1 MKPTIKSP
9 MTGNDMVL
17 CREPRKI
24 PFRKEEFEI
33 MYHFYRDTDGTQYTE
48 TFTDEVNINQVYN
61 QYRDKYNL
69 PFPDEIKAVREQYE
83 LSAAKMSEVLGF
95 GANVWRSYG
104 AGEVPSE
111 SNARLIQLVQ
121 EPKRMRDLVEL
132 NEHLAEKEKKR
143 ILHDIDAMLAKP
155 KPLFSDANIQD
166 YLMGGRLPDKTTGY
180 RRPNLA
186 RMTEMIVFF
195 TEKKKPFKT
204 VMNKLLFYADF
215 LHFKR
220 TCYSISGARYRAIQ
234 MGPVPVR
241 FDALFDHVATK
252 DDVDLMQTELADG
265 KIGAQF
271 EPHKDRP
278 FHKDLFS
285 ADELK
290 TLEDVAQH
298 FAKCTSKQMIDLSH
312 EEEAWKEK
320 QEAHE
325 VMDYTKAFELKAI

>member
-1 MKPTIKSP
+1 MKSP
-9 MTGNDMVL
+9 MTGKELVPH
-17 CREPRKI
+17 RELRTI
-24 PFRKEEFEI
+24 TFRKEEFTVLFHCLKEPDGD
-33 MYHFYRDTDGTQYTE
+33 DTYTTTE
-48 TFTDEVNINQVYN
+48 LDALNINQVYN

-69 PFPDEIKAVREQYE
+69 PFPDEIKAVREQYG

-95 GANVWRSYG
+95 GANVWRNYET
-104 AGEVPSE
+104 GEVPSE

-121 EPKRMRDLVEL
+121 EPKRLRDLVEL
-132 NEHLAEKEKKR
+132 NEQLAEKEKRK
-143 ILHDIDAMLAKP
+143 ILQGIDAMLVRP
-155 KPLFSDANIQD
+155 KPLFSEANIQD
-166 YLMGGRLPDKTTGY
+166 YLMGGRLPDRTTGY

-195 TEKKKPFKT
+195 THKKKPFKT

-220 TCYSISGARYRAIQ
+220 TCYSITGARYRAIQ

-265 KIGAQF
+265 RIGAQF
-271 EPHKDRP
+271 EPRQGRP
-278 FHKDLFS
+278 FREDLFTEE
-285 ADELK
+285 ELK
-290 TLEDVAQH
+290 TMEDVAQH
-298 FAKCTSKQMIDLSH
+298 FASATAKQLVDLSH

-320 QEAHE
+320 HEARE

>member
-1 MKPTIKSP
+1 MKSP
-9 MTGNDMVL
+9 MTGKELVPH
-17 CREPRKI
+17 RELRTLA
-24 PFRKEEFEI
+24 FRKEEFTI
-33 MYHFYRDTDGTQYTE
+33 MFHFLKEPDGGDQYTTTE
-48 TFTDEVNINQVYN
+48 QDEININQLYN

-95 GANVWRSYG
+95 GANVWRSYD

-132 NEHLAEKEKKR
+132 NEQLAEKEKKR

-195 TEKKKPFKT
+195 TERKKPFKT

-220 TCYSISGARYRAIQ
+220 TGYSISGARYRAIQ

-271 EPHKDRP
+271 EPRKDRP
-278 FHKDLFS
+278 FNKDLFTPE
-285 ADELK
+285 ELK

-298 FAKCTSKQMIDLSH
+298 FAKCTSKQMIELSH

-320 QEAHE
+320 HEAHE

>member
-1 MKPTIKSP
+1 
-9 MTGNDMVL
+9 MTGKELVPH
-17 CREPRKI
+17 RELRTLT
-24 PFRKEEFEI
+24 FRKEEFPVLFHCLKEPDGD
-33 MYHFYRDTDGTQYTE
+33 DTYTTTE
-48 TFTDEVNINQVYN
+48 LDDLNINQAYN

-69 PFPDEIKAVREQYE
+69 PFPDEIKAVRDQYG
-83 LSAAKMSEVLGF
+83 LSAARMSEVLGF
-95 GANVWRSYG
+95 GANVWRNYET
-104 AGEVPSE
+104 GEVPSA

-132 NEHLAEKEKKR
+132 NDQMAEKDKLK
-143 ILHDIDAMLAKP
+143 ILEVIDAMLAKP
-155 KPLFSDANIQD
+155 KPLISEVTIQD
-166 YLMGGRLPDKTTGY
+166 YLMDGRLPDRTTGY

-195 TEKKKPFKT
+195 THKKKPFKT

-220 TCYSISGARYRAIQ
+220 TCYSITGSRYRAIQ

-241 FDALFDHVATK
+241 FDALFDHVAIK
-252 DDVDLMQTELADG
+252 DEVDLVQTEFADG

-278 FHKDLFS
+278 FREDLFTP
-285 ADELK
+285 EEVK
-290 TLEDVAQH
+290 TMEQVAQR
-298 FAKCTSKQMIDLSH
+298 FASCTSKQLIELSH

-320 QEAHE
+320 YEARE

>member
-1 MKPTIKSP
+1 MISP
-9 MTGNDMVL
+9 MTGKELVPH
-17 CREPRKI
+17 RELRTLT
-24 PFRKEEFEI
+24 FRKEEFTVLFHCLKEPDGD
-33 MYHFYRDTDGTQYTE
+33 DTYTTTE
-48 TFTDEVNINQVYN
+48 LDELNISQAYN

-69 PFPDEIKAVREQYE
+69 PFPDEIKAVREQYG

-95 GANVWRSYG
+95 GANVWRNYET
-104 AGEVPSE
+104 GEVPSE

-121 EPKRMRDLVEL
+121 EPKRLRDLVEL
-132 NEHLAEKEKKR
+132 NEQLAEKEKRK
-143 ILHDIDAMLAKP
+143 ILHDIGAMLAKP
-155 KPLFSDANIQD
+155 KPLISETSIQD
-166 YLMGGRLPDKTTGY
+166 YLMGGRLPDRTTGY
-180 RRPNLA
+180 RRPNLT

-195 TEKKKPFKT
+195 TYKKKPFKT

-220 TCYSISGARYRAIQ
+220 TCYSITGARYRAIQ

-265 KIGAQF
+265 RIGAQF
-271 EPHKDRP
+271 EPRQGRP
-278 FHKDLFS
+278 FREDLFTEE
-285 ADELK
+285 ELK
-290 TLEDVAQH
+290 TMEDVAQH
-298 FAKCTSKQMIDLSH
+298 FASATAKQLVDLSH

-320 QEAHE
+320 HEARE